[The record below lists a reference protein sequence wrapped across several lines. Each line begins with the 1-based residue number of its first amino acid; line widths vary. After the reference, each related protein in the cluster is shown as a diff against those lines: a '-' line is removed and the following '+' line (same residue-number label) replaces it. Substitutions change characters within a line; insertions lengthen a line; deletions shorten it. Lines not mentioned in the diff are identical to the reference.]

1 MNTELIDTLRASP
14 ALDPLRRALSETPAY
29 LVGGAVRDALLGDRR
44 GDLDI
49 AIEGELG
56 PLLDRLGSEARTH
69 ERFGT
74 ASLDLDGLTIDLAR
88 TRRERYPHPGA
99 LPEVEPAPIRS
110 DLARRDFTVNAIA
123 VPLGGELELIDPYDG
138 VADLEAGLLRVIHDG
153 SLADDPTR
161 ALRAA
166 RYSARLGFR
175 LERVTEELV
184 RAADLSTVSS
194 DRVAAE
200 LARIGEER
208 EAVAAF
214 ELLAGWGLLE
224 LDPER
229 RRCVAAAAE
238 IAQTEPW
245 SKLVRRSALLVAV
258 AIGDAAR
265 LREARALADL
275 EPRSPSAGFETARRH
290 DDLTLAIA
298 RAMGAEWLD
307 AHVSEW
313 RRVELAI
320 DGAELISAGVPEGP
334 AVGRGLRAALH
345 GRLDGT
351 LEADRDAE
359 LAAALAA
366 AREPA

>member
-1 MNTELIDTLRASP
+1 MNAELIDTLRASP
-14 ALDPLRRALSETPAY
+14 ALDPLRSALSDAPAY
-29 LVGGAVRDALLGDRR
+29 LVGGAVRDALLGIRR

-49 AIEGELG
+49 AVEAELA
-56 PLLDRLGSEARTH
+56 PVLDRLGTEARAH

-74 ASLDLDGLTIDLAR
+74 ASLALDGLTIDLAR
-88 TRRERYPHPGA
+88 TRRERYVHPGA

-123 VPLGGELELIDPYDG
+123 VPIDGELELIDPYDG
-138 VADLEAGLLRVIHDG
+138 VADLEAGLLRVIHDS
-153 SLADDPTR
+153 SLQDDPTR

-166 RYSARLGFR
+166 RYAARLGFR
-175 LERVTEELV
+175 LEHHTEELV
-184 RAADLSTVSS
+184 RAADLSTVSA

-200 LARIGEER
+200 LARIGEGR

-214 ELLAGWGLLE
+214 ELLAGWGLLKLE
-224 LDPER
+224 PER
-229 RRCVAAAAE
+229 ARCLTAAAE
-238 IAQTEPW
+238 IALTEPW
-245 SKLVRRSALLVAV
+245 SKLVSRSALLVAI
-258 AIGDAAR
+258 AAGDGGR
-265 LREARALADL
+265 LREARALAEL
-275 EPRSPSAGFETARRH
+275 EPGSPSVGFEAARRH
-290 DDLTLAIA
+290 DDLTLGIA

-307 AHVSEW
+307 VHVTEW

-320 DGAELISAGVPEGP
+320 DGTELMAAGVPEGP

-351 LEADRDAE
+351 LEADRAAE

-366 AREPA
+366 ARESA

>member
-1 MNTELIDTLRASP
+1 MNTDLIDTLRASP
-14 ALDPLRRALSETPAY
+14 ALDRLRAALDGVSAY
-29 LVGGAVRDALLGDRR
+29 LVGGAVRDALLGNRR

-49 AIEGELG
+49 ALDGELA
-56 PLLDRLGSEARTH
+56 PVLDRLGTDAQAY

-74 ASLDLDGLTIDLAR
+74 ASLALDGLTIDLAR
-88 TRRERYPHPGA
+88 TRRESYERPGA

-110 DLARRDFTVNAIA
+110 DLARRDFTVNSIA
-123 VPLGGELELIDPYDG
+123 VPIDGELELIDPYDG
-138 VADLEAGLLRVIHDG
+138 IADLEAGVLRVIHAG
-153 SLADDPTR
+153 SFEDDPTR

-166 RYSARLGFR
+166 RYAARLGFR
-175 LERVTEELV
+175 LEPETEELV
-184 RAADLSTVSS
+184 RAADLSTVSD
-194 DRVAAE
+194 DRIAAE

-214 ELLAGWGLLE
+214 ELLGEWGLLT
-224 LDPER
+224 LSRER
-229 RRCVAAAAE
+229 SGYATAAAE
-238 IAQTEPW
+238 LVLTEPW
-245 SKLVRRSALLVAV
+245 SKLVSRSALLVAI
-258 AIGDAAR
+258 AAGEEAR
-265 LREARALADL
+265 LREARALAEL
-275 EPRSPSAGFETARRH
+275 EPVSPSAGFEAARRH

-307 AHVSEW
+307 NHVSEW

-320 DGAELISAGVPEGP
+320 DGDALMAAGVPEGP

-351 LEADRDAE
+351 IGAGREAE

-366 AREPA
+366 ATEPS